1 MSRKGIEPESITYHP
16 MGLSHGPQPGKIEKS
31 LGVKETH
38 EYGVMIDTFKPLSMT
53 DSTKEIEDKEYTFSW
68 TK

>member
-1 MSRKGIEPESITYHP
+1 MPLVPSYIKKLERYK
-16 MGLSHGPQPGKIEKS
+16 PGKIEKS